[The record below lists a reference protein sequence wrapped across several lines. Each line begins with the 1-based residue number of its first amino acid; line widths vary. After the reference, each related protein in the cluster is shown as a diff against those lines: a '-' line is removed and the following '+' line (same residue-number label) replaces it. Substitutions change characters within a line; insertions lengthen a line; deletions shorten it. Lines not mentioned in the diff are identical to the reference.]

1 MMNVRFCIRWTLW
14 AVIVTTCVGCPWAQA
29 EEQPVHY
36 EPTWESLD
44 KHPTPTWLIATNEYG
59 VER

>member
-1 MMNVRFCIRWTLW
+1 MSMRLCILSILW
-14 AVIVTTCVGCPWAQA
+14 MVILVTGVVCPWAQA
-29 EEQPVHY
+29 QEQPMHY
-36 EPTWESLD
+36 KPTWESLD